1 METKLSM
8 SVMENLLATYW
19 FSNYV
24 RYWNKNISILIFM
37 SYVIDLFSFSF
48 KIFPL
53 KGWGLT
59 YKQNGYLIY

>member
-53 KGWGLT
+53 KGWG
-59 YKQNGYLIY
+59 